1 MTSLESKPWWDASKA
16 CLSEH
21 GSPHS
26 SLFHRCPFL
35 HHWLQLPKSF
45 FFRPVSSFVV
55 TCEFRFY
62 HLWTH
67 PLALK
72 MEHEY
77 DWLSRVGVDSL
88 FDQSCDVEGMWK
100 ASSCGGF
107 TLHLPLK
114 CKISRPKLCI
124 NTLCIV
130 CVISTH
136 VKGPCDNGG
145 RGLSR
150 HQHEDKRLACISPTE
165 GSLITCAKNT
175 CLIIVFLKYIF
186 F

>member
-1 MTSLESKPWWDASKA
+1 M
-16 CLSEH
+16 
-21 GSPHS
+21 HS
-26 SLFHRCPFL
+26 
-35 HHWLQLPKSF
+35 
-45 FFRPVSSFVV
+45 RPVYQSVDLPIHLYSIAAPSCIIGCNSQVILLPSCFFLFSYVWIPILSFANA
-55 TCEFRFY
+55 
-62 HLWTH
+62 H
-67 PLALK
+67 PLIWK
-72 MEHEY
+72 MENEY
-77 DWLSRVGVDSL
+77 DWLSLVGVGSL

-130 CVISTH
+130 YVISTH

-145 RGLSR
+145 RGISR
-150 HQHEDKRLACISPTE
+150 HQHEDKRSACINPTE
-165 GSLITCAKNT
+165 GSLITCAKNI
-175 CLIIVFLKYIF
+175 CLIIVFPKYIF